1 MKNIGVQNIFL
12 TGFMG
17 AGKST
22 VGHALSKL
30 TGCPFYDLDSLIV
43 EKEQRPIAEIFK
55 TDGEEYFRNC
65 ETTILSALN
74 EEKNAVYAT
83 GGGIVLRE
91 ENRTLMRGTGMII
104 YLHSRW
110 DTLRERLKD
119 SVDRPLVDPAKGW
132 YDLEQLWLQRIP
144 LYQDADLI
152 VDTDGITP
160 RQVAEKIVLLL
171 KMELK

>member
-1 MKNIGVQNIFL
+1 MKNFVAQNIFL

-17 AGKST
+17 AGKTT
-22 VGHALSKL
+22 VGYYLAKM
-30 TGCPFYDLDSLIV
+30 TGCPFYDLDRLIV
-43 EKEQRPIAEIFK
+43 DKEQRSVAEIFE

-65 ETTILSALN
+65 ETIVLSGLN

-91 ENRTLMRGTGMII
+91 ENRALMRSRGWII
-104 YLHSRW
+104 YLHTSW
-110 DTLRERLKD
+110 DTLCERLKG
-119 SVDRPLVDPAKGW
+119 SVNRPLVDPAKGW
-132 YDLEQLWLQRIP
+132 YDLEHLWRRRMP
-144 LYQDADLI
+144 LYRDADLT
-152 VDTDGITP
+152 VVTDGITP